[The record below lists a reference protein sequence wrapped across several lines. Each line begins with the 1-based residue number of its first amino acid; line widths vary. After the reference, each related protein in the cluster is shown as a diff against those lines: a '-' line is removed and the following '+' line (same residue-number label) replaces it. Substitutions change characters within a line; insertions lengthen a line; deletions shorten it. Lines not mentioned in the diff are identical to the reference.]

1 MERLVNA
8 TRQSRGLPP
17 LRPSARLRRSAQLR
31 ALAIRRCG
39 EFSHSP
45 CGQAFAA
52 PFHAVGYLRGRAA
65 VAENLAWGA
74 SALGRGDRILA
85 AWLRSAPHRSTLLA
99 RQWRDVGIVAVRLPS
114 LFGAGDVTLW
124 VAQFGTR

>member
-1 MERLVNA
+1 MSLGAAVLAAPAPAAAGGAATQEAAAMERLVNA
-8 TRQSRGLPP
+8 TRRSHGLPP
-17 LRPSARLRRSAQLR
+17 LRTSARLRRSAQLR

-45 CGQAFAA
+45 CGQPFAA

-65 VAENLAWGA
+65 VAENLAWGG

-85 AWLRSAPHRSTLLA
+85 A
-99 RQWRDVGIVAVRLPS
+99 
-114 LFGAGDVTLW
+114 
-124 VAQFGTR
+124 